1 MSATRIAFRG
11 VSRWYGPVMALN
23 DVSFELGSGVF
34 GLLGPNGAGKSTLL
48 KLACGQIRPSQGS
61 VEILGKPAFGS
72 PGVFHD
78 TGLCPES
85 DAFFEEFTG
94 LQFIEALL
102 SLNGFRNGEARTRA
116 EKAIET
122 VDMAGAM
129 NRRIGGY
136 SKGMRQRI
144 KLAQALAHEPSV
156 LLLDEPL
163 TGMDPANRRSTSD
176 LMKRLGAEGRTVLV
190 STHILHELEQVTRR
204 VLLIH
209 HGRVLAD
216 GDISE
221 IRDLLDRHPRSVR
234 VKVKDPRGL
243 ARDLVAI
250 PDVVSVEFAEDGAS
264 LLCSIGRAD
273 AFFAALQERAERFGI
288 DELWVTDENLESVF
302 KYLVEK
308 R

>member
-1 MSATRIAFRG
+1 MTGTRIAFRG

-23 DVSFELGSGVF
+23 DVSFDLGPGVF

-48 KLACGQIRPSQGS
+48 KLACGQIRPSRGS
-61 VEILGKPAFGS
+61 VEIFGQSAFGS
-72 PGVFHD
+72 PGVFHQ

-85 DAFFEEFTG
+85 DSFFEEFTG
-94 LQFIEALL
+94 LQFIESLL
-102 SLNGFRNGEARTRA
+102 TLNGYGSGEARRRA

-122 VDMAGAM
+122 VEMTSAM

-144 KLAQALAHEPSV
+144 KLAQALAHEPAV

-163 TGMDPANRRSTSD
+163 TGMDPKNRRATSE

-209 HGRVLAD
+209 HGRVLAA
-216 GDISE
+216 GDIAE

-234 VKVKDPRGL
+234 VKARDPRGL
-243 ARDLVAI
+243 ARDLVSL
-250 PDVVSVEFAEDGAS
+250 PDVVSVEFAENGES
-264 LLCSIGRAD
+264 LLFSIGRPD
-273 AFFAALQERAERFGI
+273 AFFTAVQARAERFGI
-288 DELWVTDENLESVF
+288 DEMWVTDENLESVF
-302 KYLVEK
+302 KYLVEM